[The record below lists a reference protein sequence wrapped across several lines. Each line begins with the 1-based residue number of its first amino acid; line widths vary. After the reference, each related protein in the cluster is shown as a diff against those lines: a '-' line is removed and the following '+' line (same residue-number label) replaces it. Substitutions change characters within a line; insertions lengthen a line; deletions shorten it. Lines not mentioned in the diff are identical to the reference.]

1 MRPSGRVSK
10 DALGLFQAA
19 DASVERQDV
28 AFERASAK
36 ANVTAIARRMT
47 GVFRR
52 AMVKKLNPDRLARI
66 GGTDEAGGHRFDA
79 FGFTW
84 SEALQDRSAGEAQ
97 GVETMRDRAL
107 EAGASRY
114 LGIGVGGA
122 VGAAPPGG
130 EPPGLARGRGNH
142 RGRPP

>member
-52 AMVKKLNPDRLARI
+52 AMVKKPNPDRLARV
-66 GGTDEAGGHRFDA
+66 GGTDEAGGQRFS
-79 FGFTW
+79 GFRV
-84 SEALQDRSAGEAQ
+84 SVRGAPQDRSESAGQGGETTRESGREAAGSACPPRGVAGEC
-97 GVETMRDRAL
+97 RA
-107 EAGASRY
+107 
-114 LGIGVGGA
+114 
-122 VGAAPPGG
+122 
-130 EPPGLARGRGNH
+130 
-142 RGRPP
+142 